1 MCVYV
6 CGGGEGLVAY
16 KAPFL
21 SKCRMFF
28 FSADDWPMVST
39 LLNQKWL
46 CSVSSS
52 FEIIGL

>member
-28 FSADDWPMVST
+28 LADDWPIVST
-39 LLNQKWL
+39 LLNLKWL
-46 CSVSSS
+46 CSVSST
-52 FEIIGL
+52 FEITGL